1 MFEKAKSEIHA
12 VKQHLLHSLPAA
24 LGLSSDSIVIKAAIS
39 GLNKELSRL
48 PPIWCPFY
56 EHDWAGSCWANAVIK
71 EAPHDSLNEVGDTK
85 LKEIGLS
92 KFDSKWLSKEYSG
105 GLKRKHSVARATLGS
120 HR

>member
-48 PPIWCPFY
+48 PPI
-56 EHDWAGSCWANAVIK
+56 
-71 EAPHDSLNEVGDTK
+71 
-85 LKEIGLS
+85 
-92 KFDSKWLSKEYSG
+92 
-105 GLKRKHSVARATLGS
+105 
-120 HR
+120 